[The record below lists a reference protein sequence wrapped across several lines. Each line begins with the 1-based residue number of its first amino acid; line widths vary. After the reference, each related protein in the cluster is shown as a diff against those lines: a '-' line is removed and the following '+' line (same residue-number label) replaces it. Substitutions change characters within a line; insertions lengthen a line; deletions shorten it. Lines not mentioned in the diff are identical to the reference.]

1 MQGGAGDRG
10 WGRRKKFVFRL
21 YLSSTLLL
29 AGEHAKQGPKQWGCL
44 HFSSPC
50 ASAGR
55 FVGYGTQSHRTCIE
69 GCTLG
74 FGVGPGE
81 ARPVLVMLQDPFLL
95 ADGGVLQ
102 KAPGPAPA
110 AVLCF
115 RAVWNRPAG
124 RPRPE
129 REDASDTELSS
140 ASSLDCADTA
150 GLHHRKAVMD
160 ASVAPVLSKKPSA
173 KHVLSVRH
181 RCNRSAQFTLLRT
194 ALYGIDAVGQGWGLQ
209 HDVRLI
215 EAWGGGG
222 TSMGWI

>member
-1 MQGGAGDRG
+1 MG
-10 WGRRKKFVFRL
+10 
-21 YLSSTLLL
+21 LS
-29 AGEHAKQGPKQWGCL
+29 AFQH
-44 HFSSPC
+44 SPC
-50 ASAGR
+50 ASAKR
-55 FVGYGTQSHRTCIE
+55 FVGRGTQSRWTCFE

-74 FGVGPGE
+74 FGVGPGK

-140 ASSLDCADTA
+140 ASSPDCA
-150 GLHHRKAVMD
+150 GLHHKKGLMNAE
-160 ASVAPVLSKKPSA
+160 AALTLSKKATA
-173 KHVLSVRH
+173 KH
-181 RCNRSAQFTLLRT
+181 TL
-194 ALYGIDAVGQGWGLQ
+194 
-209 HDVRLI
+209 
-215 EAWGGGG
+215 
-222 TSMGWI
+222 

>member
-1 MQGGAGDRG
+1 MAHSHGGH
-10 WGRRKKFVFRL
+10 VF
-21 YLSSTLLL
+21 
-29 AGEHAKQGPKQWGCL
+29 
-44 HFSSPC
+44 
-50 ASAGR
+50 
-55 FVGYGTQSHRTCIE
+55 E

-74 FGVGPGE
+74 FEVGPGK

-140 ASSLDCADTA
+140 ASSLDCA
-150 GLHHRKAVMD
+150 GLHHKKGVMD
-160 ASVAPVLSKKPSA
+160 AEAALTLSKKATA
-173 KHVLSVRH
+173 KH
-181 RCNRSAQFTLLRT
+181 TL
-194 ALYGIDAVGQGWGLQ
+194 
-209 HDVRLI
+209 
-215 EAWGGGG
+215 
-222 TSMGWI
+222 